1 MVIFSFKCIPLA
13 RKCDGTLDCDDGSDE
28 DTEEKATCSKLQ
40 LNLDRWPYVAILILK
55 LEISFQWTANCL

>member
-40 LNLDRWPYVAILILK
+40 LNLD
-55 LEISFQWTANCL
+55 S